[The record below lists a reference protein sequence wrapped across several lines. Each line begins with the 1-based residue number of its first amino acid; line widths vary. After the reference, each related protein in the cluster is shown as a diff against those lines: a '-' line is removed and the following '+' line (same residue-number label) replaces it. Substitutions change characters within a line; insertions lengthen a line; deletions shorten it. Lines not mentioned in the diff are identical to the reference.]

1 MLCSTAARDALWPG
15 SPLLRLCGVHP
26 NLSCLCWLW
35 GVFLVTTK
43 YAILP
48 VTVSTHIHEFQPLH
62 AEVSGVSDQACEW
75 SEQVKQASDAK
86 QSEAKPK
93 ECAERAV
100 QENKCSERL
109 SGLL

>member
-1 MLCSTAARDALWPG
+1 MAGQSAFTAVWSASQPQLSLLALG
-15 SPLLRLCGVHP
+15 C
-26 NLSCLCWLW
+26 
-35 GVFLVTTK
+35 
-43 YAILP
+43 
-48 VTVSTHIHEFQPLH
+48 VSYDNQIRNSSRHSVNTYEFQPLP

-75 SEQVKQASDAK
+75 SEEVKQASDAK